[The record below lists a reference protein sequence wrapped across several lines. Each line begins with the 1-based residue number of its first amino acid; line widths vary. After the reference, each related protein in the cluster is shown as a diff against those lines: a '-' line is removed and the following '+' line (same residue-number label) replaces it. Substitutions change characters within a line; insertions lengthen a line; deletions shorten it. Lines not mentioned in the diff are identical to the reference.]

1 MKKLSCDVCRH
12 TLDDPIPNRNYFH
25 ICHRDIC
32 EPCKDALEVTL
43 KPVVRAKSPFTYEW
57 YSKLVY
63 DNIEK
68 AIQKG
73 KF

>member
-1 MKKLSCDVCRH
+1 MKTLNCDVCRGKMEE
-12 TLDDPIPNRNYFH
+12 PVPNRNYFH
-25 ICHRDIC
+25 MCHRDIC
-32 EPCKDALEVTL
+32 EKCKDALEL
-43 KPVVRAKSPFTYEW
+43 SIKPTVRTKNPFNYEW